1 MSKLFAYAGTCVV
14 NGATVYKFA
23 NDEGRAAVL
32 AKLGATD
39 VNMLKLPFSMGK
51 EAAVDYLGAQGIT
64 AGKMPRVA
72 KVAKVAKTATVAVP
86 VTKTKRVGDK
96 PRKGQD
102 PNQFVEEWFADKAAK
117 LAKKAAYHSGPRAA
131 FFLTKNSHFSIIIE

>member
-14 NGATVYKFA
+14 NGVTVYKFA

-72 KVAKVAKTATVAVP
+72 KTATVAKVAKVAKTATVAVP

-117 LAKKAAYHSGPRAA
+117 LAKKAA
-131 FFLTKNSHFSIIIE
+131 

>member
-32 AKLGATD
+32 AKLGATN
-39 VNMLKLPFSMGK
+39 VNMLKLPFTMGK
-51 EAAVDYLGAQGIT
+51 EAAIDYLGAQGIT

-72 KVAKVAKTATVAVP
+72 KTATQAKAPKVAKTTTVAVP
-86 VTKTKRVGDK
+86 VTKSRRVGDK
-96 PRKGQD
+96 PRKGQSVE
-102 PNQFVEEWFADKAAK
+102 QFVDEWFADKEAK
-117 LAKKAAYHSGPRAA
+117 LAKKAA
-131 FFLTKNSHFSIIIE
+131 

>member
-23 NDEGRAAVL
+23 NDEGRVAVL

-39 VNMLKLPFSMGK
+39 VNMLKLPFTMGK
-51 EAAVDYLGAQGIT
+51 EAAVDWLGAQGIT

-72 KVAKVAKTATVAVP
+72 KVAKPAKIAKTTTVAVP
-86 VTKTKRVGDK
+86 VTKSRRVGDK
-96 PRKGQD
+96 PRKGQSVE
-102 PNQFVEEWFADKAAK
+102 QFVDEWFADKAAK
-117 LAKKAAYHSGPRAA
+117 LAKKAA
-131 FFLTKNSHFSIIIE
+131 

>member
-72 KVAKVAKTATVAVP
+72 KTATVAKVAKVAKTATVAVP

-117 LAKKAAYHSGPRAA
+117 LAKKAA
-131 FFLTKNSHFSIIIE
+131 

>member
-23 NDEGRAAVL
+23 NDANRAAVL

-39 VNMLKLPFSMGK
+39 INIIALPNAMDK
-51 EAAVDYLGAQGIT
+51 AAAIDYLGAQGIT

-72 KVAKVAKTATVAVP
+72 KATKPAKVAKTATVAVP

-96 PRKGQD
+96 PRKGQSVE
-102 PNQFVEEWFADKAAK
+102 QFVDEWFADKAAK
-117 LAKKAAYHSGPRAA
+117 LAKKAA
-131 FFLTKNSHFSIIIE
+131 

>member
-39 VNMLKLPFSMGK
+39 VNMLKLPFTMGK
-51 EAAVDYLGAQGIT
+51 EAAIDYLGAQGIT

-72 KVAKVAKTATVAVP
+72 KTATQAKAPKVAKTTTVAVP
-86 VTKTKRVGDK
+86 VTKSRRVGDK
-96 PRKGQD
+96 PRKGQSVE
-102 PNQFVEEWFADKAAK
+102 QFVDEWFADKEAK
-117 LAKKAAYHSGPRAA
+117 LAKKAA
-131 FFLTKNSHFSIIIE
+131 